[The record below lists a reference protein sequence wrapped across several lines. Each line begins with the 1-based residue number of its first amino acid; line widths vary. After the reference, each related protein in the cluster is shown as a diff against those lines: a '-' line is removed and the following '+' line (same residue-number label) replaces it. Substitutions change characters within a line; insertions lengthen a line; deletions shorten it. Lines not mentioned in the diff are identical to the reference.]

1 MFLKTVALEGLLV
14 LNLFLRIFVRL
25 QNLVVLLLA
34 FFKKLVH
41 LILKLLSQSVHFI
54 LLLLHELG
62 LSSQYFLMTHLH
74 MVPSFRLLKLIST
87 LLDLM
92 SLLVILLLGQ
102 VLLNFALVEKLSRLF
117 EFKR

>member
-1 MFLKTVALEGLLV
+1 
-14 LNLFLRIFVRL
+14 
-25 QNLVVLLLA
+25 
-34 FFKKLVH
+34 
-41 LILKLLSQSVHFI
+41 
-54 LLLLHELG
+54 
-62 LSSQYFLMTHLH
+62 
-74 MVPSFRLLKLIST
+74 MVPSFSLLKLIST

>member
-1 MFLKTVALEGLLV
+1 M
-14 LNLFLRIFVRL
+14 
-25 QNLVVLLLA
+25 LLLA

-54 LLLLHELG
+54 LLFLHELG

-74 MVPSFRLLKLIST
+74 MIPSFSLLKLIST